1 MKANWG
7 TCWALA
13 PVVLLALDAA
23 NAATPRQRIELPGY
37 EGLPL
42 ERGAQ
47 NHLVLHATV
56 NGRPAN
62 FLIDTGAAKTFLRA
76 DRARNLGLEASAGSA
91 SVDLRASPRLF
102 GRITVALYD
111 PSQGA
116 GYLPADGT
124 IALDM
129 LRQYKAVI
137 NCRSK
142 QIFFATDPS
151 RRLNLARIAV
161 ARGFVQ
167 VPIQQDRRGYLN
179 VPCSI
184 RRKAGRLSLDTGA
197 FLTMLDEQTLS
208 SLGITGSPTRRTAGG
223 FDGRVHTL
231 QLAQIDDLKI
241 GPVPIP
247 PQRLAMTNITPERR
261 SRKDLMIGFTPVE
274 SIVRRDA
281 GRGEVFFG
289 LLGNDLLDYQ
299 QAIIDLESMSLFL
312 K

>member
-13 PVVLLALDAA
+13 PLLSLAFAAA

-47 NHLVLHATV
+47 NHLLLRATV

-91 SVDLRASPRLF
+91 SIDLRASPRLF
-102 GRITVALYD
+102 GRITVVIYD
-111 PSQGA
+111 PSQRA

-151 RRLNLARIAV
+151 RRLNLAGIAV

-197 FLTMLDEQTLS
+197 FLTMLDERILS

-261 SRKDLMIGFTPVE
+261 SRTNLMIGFTPVE